1 MTTNSRRIATV
12 KAQPDYHLKVVW
24 QDGGEA
30 VVDMRGIINKL
41 AYFAPLKD
49 IAAFN
54 QVETVAFGSGIEW
67 ANGIDYSAD
76 SLEIMAS
83 EQAAMTAEEFRN
95 WKKDMKLSSN
105 EMADIFGVSV
115 STIKVYLGDGRLIP
129 VAVQIACNAMRNDP
143 TILYA
148 RFRPRVAGR
157 PRRVVGRPL
166 KEPVHA

>member
-1 MTTNSRRIATV
+1 MTTKSRRIASVT
-12 KAQPDYHLKVVW
+12 AQPDYHLKIVW

-30 VVDMRGIINKL
+30 VVDMRGIVNRL

-49 IAAFN
+49 IAAFS

-76 SLEIMAS
+76 SLEVMAS
-83 EQAAMTAEEFRN
+83 EQAAMTPEELRH
-95 WKKDMKLSSN
+95 WKQDMRLSSN

-115 STIKVYLGDGRLIP
+115 STIKVYLGGGSLIP
-129 VAVQIACNAMRNDP
+129 VAFQIACNAMRNDP

-157 PRRVVGRPL
+157 PR
-166 KEPVHA
+166 KELVHA